1 MAGRRGLRLSG
12 ACCQC
17 ATADGF
23 PLCAGSHGSRQ
34 VDTQSGTIAHTPLS
48 GAESIMKKPSE
59 HPSPDRADTATIDA
73 SQGPRAVP
81 SRRRPPTP
89 PAPGTAAAA
98 FLAGL
103 NAAYGDDQ
111 DPDDEAL
118 PRAMRPHMRRV
129 LERDR

>member
-1 MAGRRGLRLSG
+1 MMM
-12 ACCQC
+12 
-17 ATADGF
+17 
-23 PLCAGSHGSRQ
+23 
-34 VDTQSGTIAHTPLS
+34 TPN
-48 GAESIMKKPSE
+48 E
-59 HPSPDRADTATIDA
+59 HPSPDRAGIATIDA
-73 SQGPRAVP
+73 PQGARAVP

-111 DPDDEAL
+111 DSDDEAL

>member
-1 MAGRRGLRLSG
+1 MATLGCSRGR
-12 ACCQC
+12 
-17 ATADGF
+17 
-23 PLCAGSHGSRQ
+23 
-34 VDTQSGTIAHTPLS
+34 IN

-59 HPSPDRADTATIDA
+59 HPSLDRADTATIDA
-73 SQGPRAVP
+73 PQGPRGVP
-81 SRRRPPTP
+81 SRRQAPPP

-111 DPDDEAL
+111 DPDDAAL

-129 LERDR
+129 LEQDR